1 MQFTPELN
9 FDGGRVR
16 PLAAEDRDA
25 LFRVYQQPELPG
37 QRPLQDPA
45 QLDRMIELSV
55 QMAATQRGMM
65 WALEVGSEGNYELLG
80 VVGAFDWQPSMLRIT
95 LRIDGL
101 PELGCDLR
109 AAALETCIGFLSSKY
124 HLRNFAFQWVD
135 GQNPAYRDMLT
146 RIGFSLSARQRDGWR
161 TAEQTFVDVELYH
174 RLLDQDVPDPTARA
188 GE

>member
-16 PLAAEDRDA
+16 PLSTDDRDS
-25 LFRVYQQPELPG
+25 LFAIYQQPELPG
-37 QRPLQDPA
+37 QRPLTDPA

-65 WALEVGSEGNYELLG
+65 WALEVGSGDHWQCLG
-80 VVGAFDWQPSMLRIT
+80 VVSAFDWQPSMLRVT

-101 PELGCDLR
+101 PDLDCSVR
-109 AAALETCIGFLSSKY
+109 AQALEACIRFMSSKY

-146 RIGFSLSARQRDGWR
+146 SIGFSCCARQRDGWR
-161 TAEQTFVDVELYH
+161 SADGFADVELYH
-174 RLLDQDVPDPTARA
+174 RLLNEEVPDASRRA